1 VAPTKQDEH
10 IEDKHEHEDQ
20 QYRGHRVLLGEWF
33 VGVHGVRWL
42 LPSDAP
48 PPRCRSARR
57 AGQAKVAVGCQG
69 QCLKYS
75 LSCIIFHEVLLLTW
89 LGRRDAEPTQ
99 PASRI
104 QDSEMGVDARR
115 WPT

>member
-48 PPRCRSARR
+48 VVHAFYVAQTLFKRQAIRARR
-57 AGQAKVAVGCQG
+57 A
-69 QCLKYS
+69 S
-75 LSCIIFHEVLLLTW
+75 ST
-89 LGRRDAEPTQ
+89 
-99 PASRI
+99 
-104 QDSEMGVDARR
+104 
-115 WPT
+115 

>member
-42 LPSDAP
+42 LPAMRHPQDADQLVE
-48 PPRCRSARR
+48 RVRRRSPLVVR
-57 AGQAKVAVGCQG
+57 AATT
-69 QCLKYS
+69 
-75 LSCIIFHEVLLLTW
+75 LSTAYLVISF
-89 LGRRDAEPTQ
+89 
-99 PASRI
+99 
-104 QDSEMGVDARR
+104 MKFYY
-115 WPT
+115 